1 MAAVTFSMDQYDAPV
16 YHATDRRWSSSDYEV
31 SFSPTAFTVSNNWL
45 PGAEGSYPIDLV
57 RSVVEDYWH
66 FLAGQPEREVVR
78 QYRPDLP
85 EFPGPEPIANSRAS
99 PSDNGHSASCP
110 AQPPHREVGLTSRG
124 SFKLLL
130 QVGTLR

>member
-66 FLAGQPEREVVR
+66 FLAGQPEREWCANTAPISRSSLGLNPSRTAGQARPTTATRRVARRNHHIVR
-78 QYRPDLP
+78 S
-85 EFPGPEPIANSRAS
+85 G
-99 PSDNGHSASCP
+99 
-110 AQPPHREVGLTSRG
+110 
-124 SFKLLL
+124 
-130 QVGTLR
+130 